1 MVELPSPSAK
11 CDLLRECSVGVI
23 SVGGVGGGGGG
34 RMLVQATKLFN
45 SVVQTL

>member
-23 SVGGVGGGGGG
+23 SAGGVGGGRG
-34 RMLVQATKLFN
+34 RQDAGASYQAI
-45 SVVQTL
+45 